1 MPGNLRTFVA
11 LALAAADAG
20 ELAAWAADT
29 LAGVRDVRPVPAAN
43 LHATLVFCGMLQ
55 EPERGEVARLTR
67 AEAEGVP
74 LATLSPRRVSVLGSV
89 VAVVYEPV
97 GDAAPLLAL
106 QTRLAARLS
115 GAGLAPHEDRPWLPH
130 VTVARARRGVRPRL
144 GRLDPPA
151 ADISPSG
158 VAAYTSVPMQGGVA
172 YRPVAFIGNDADT
185 RARVAPDRGG

>member
-11 LALAAADAG
+11 LALAPGDAS
-20 ELAAWAADT
+20 ELAAWAAEA
-29 LAGVRDVRPVPAAN
+29 LAGVPDVRPVPAAN

-55 EPERGEVARLTR
+55 EPERAEVARLTR
-67 AEAEGVP
+67 AEAEGAP
-74 LATLSPRRVSVLGSV
+74 LATLSPKRVSVLGSV
-89 VAVVYEPV
+89 VAVIYEPV

-106 QTRLAARLS
+106 QARLATRLS

-144 GRLDPPA
+144 GRPDPPP

-158 VAAYTSVPMQGGVA
+158 VAAYTSVPMQGGVT
-172 YRPVAFIGNDADT
+172 YRPIAFIGLDADT
-185 RARVAPDRGG
+185 RAQVAPDRGG

>member
-11 LALAAADAG
+11 LALAAADAR
-20 ELAAWAADT
+20 ELAAWATDA

-43 LHATLVFCGMLQ
+43 LHATLVFCGMLH

-106 QTRLAARLS
+106 QARLAARLS
-115 GAGLAPHEDRPWLPH
+115 AAGLAAHEDR
-130 VTVARARRGVRPRL
+130 
-144 GRLDPPA
+144 
-151 ADISPSG
+151 
-158 VAAYTSVPMQGGVA
+158 
-172 YRPVAFIGNDADT
+172 
-185 RARVAPDRGG
+185 

>member
-1 MPGNLRTFVA
+1 
-11 LALAAADAG
+11 
-20 ELAAWAADT
+20 
-29 LAGVRDVRPVPAAN
+29 
-43 LHATLVFCGMLQ
+43 MLQ
-55 EPERGEVARLTR
+55 EPERSEVARLTR

-74 LATLSPRRVSVLGSV
+74 LAALAPRRVSALGSV
-89 VAVVYEPV
+89 IAVVYEPV

-106 QTRLAARLS
+106 QARLATRLS
-115 GAGLAPHEDRPWLPH
+115 EAGLAPRENRPWLPH

-172 YRPVAFIGNDADT
+172 YRPIAFIGNDADT
-185 RARVAPDRGG
+185 RAQVAPDRGG